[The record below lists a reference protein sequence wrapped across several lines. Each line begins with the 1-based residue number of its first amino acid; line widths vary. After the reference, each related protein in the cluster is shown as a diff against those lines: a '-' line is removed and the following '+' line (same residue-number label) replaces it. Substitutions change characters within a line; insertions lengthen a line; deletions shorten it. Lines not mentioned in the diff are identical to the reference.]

1 MKAIFELK
9 GKQFS
14 AKKGDVLEVPFLN
27 EDGEIE
33 VKNVL
38 MLKDDDNVIVG
49 KPFVENAR
57 VILEKIEDK
66 KSRKIIVFKFKR
78 RKNYKRTY
86 GHRQKYSVVKVKDII
101 A

>member
-14 AKKGDVLEVPFLN
+14 AEKGDVLEVPFLS

-38 MLKDDDNVIVG
+38 MLKDNDNVIVG